1 MFWVKEISFIHGADG
16 KLQKLLKMWFL
27 FFFYF
32 STHVSLMK
40 LQTNSQCQIFS
51 GKHCKSMPTLF
62 PGVWRVHN
70 PSNGRGCTPQVPSGS
85 SGLSLP
91 AARIP
96 LKISVSRKLRW
107 YQDKHLYIYI
117 AAKMNMKWFT
127 GSSLFLTPHHRG
139 TKGKSSCTRE
149 NSSWLFSS
157 SGIRIFIHHSGII
170 WGWPTLFFFFICTA
184 KVSHLHHLLMKQL
197 HVL

>member
-1 MFWVKEISFIHGADG
+1 MFWVKEISFIQGADG
-16 KLQKLLKMWFL
+16 KLQKLLKMWF
-27 FFFYF
+27 FF
-32 STHVSLMK
+32 SL
-40 LQTNSQCQIFS
+40 LNTCQS
-51 GKHCKSMPTLF
+51 NETSDQQSMPDIFWQTLQF
-62 PGVWRVHN
+62 YAHTISRCLEGPQ
-70 PSNGRGCTPQVPSGS
+70 PYSNGRGCTPQVPSGS

-139 TKGKSSCTRE
+139 TEGKSSCTRE

-157 SGIRIFIHHSGII
+157 PGIQIFIHHSGII
-170 WGWPTLFFFFICTA
+170 WGWPTLFFSSSLPQKFHIYIIC
-184 KVSHLHHLLMKQL
+184 
-197 HVL
+197 

>member
-1 MFWVKEISFIHGADG
+1 MFWVKEISFIQGADG
-16 KLQKLLKMWFL
+16 KLQKLLKMWF
-27 FFFYF
+27 FF
-32 STHVSLMK
+32 SL
-40 LQTNSQCQIFS
+40 LNTCQS
-51 GKHCKSMPTLF
+51 NETSDQQSMPDIFWQTLQF
-62 PGVWRVHN
+62 YAHTISRCLEGPQ
-70 PSNGRGCTPQVPSGS
+70 PYSNGRGCTPQVPSGS

-139 TKGKSSCTRE
+139 TEGKSSCTRE

-157 SGIRIFIHHSGII
+157 PGIQIFIHHSGII
-170 WGWPTLFFFFICTA
+170 WGWPTLFFFFIFTA